1 MTTVTNVT
9 WQVRVSFADNQ
20 TLTPLPESSMFAQVL
35 ARCGNIADNIAEGTR
50 VRVKRTLVASVKRCN
65 FCNAEMPDV
74 STVCML
80 CGQAAH

>member
-1 MTTVTNVT
+1 MGR
-9 WQVRVSFADNQ
+9 QVRVSFADNQ

-35 ARCGNIADNIAEGTR
+35 ARCGNITEGTR
-50 VRVKRTLVASVKRCN
+50 VRAKRSLVASVKRCN

-80 CGQAAH
+80 CGQAAP